1 MEKVE
6 LLILDVLRAGAV
18 DIRNIDAGEE
28 PFLYA
33 SGNWGPG
40 YVSIKNLIGRK
51 MLIKALVKAL
61 AEKVAEKYPEV
72 QFVAG
77 NVTGGLVP
85 GWIVSEEVQRILDR
99 VLPFVYVR
107 DARKK
112 GGQKELVTGLT
123 NNPGT
128 KPGYNCLVVEELVNF
143 AQTTCNSA
151 QHLRD
156 LGYTVKWACCIM
168 AYDNPKAIESLVGMG
183 LNLISLFTLRDLLDV
198 AIRHNTHPQAAVS
211 DYLAFLND
219 PLAWQRRRGLEPV
232 KGGGTK

>member
-1 MEKVE
+1 MKKTES
-6 LLILDVLRAGAV
+6 LILDVIKAGAV
-18 DIRNIDAGEE
+18 DIRDVDGGEK

-40 YVSIKNLIGRK
+40 YVSIKNLVGRK

-61 AEKVAEKYPEV
+61 AEKVAEKYHEV

-85 GWIVSEEVQRILDR
+85 GWIVSEEVQKIINR

-123 NNPGT
+123 NNPDVELGD
-128 KPGYNCLVVEELVNF
+128 KCLVVEELVNF

-151 QHLRD
+151 LHLREI
-156 LGYTVKWACCIM
+156 GYEVTHACCIM
-168 AYDNPKAIESLVGMG
+168 AYDNPMASL
-183 LNLISLFTLRDLLDV
+183 LLAENNLTLISLFTLHHLLYV
-198 AIRHNTHPQAAVS
+198 AEKNETHPAKAIKS
-211 DYLAFLND
+211 YRDFLAG
-219 PLAWQRRRGLEPV
+219 PLAWQALRNLEPV
-232 KGGGTK
+232 EGGGTK